1 MKLKK
6 LQHVLENIETFENP
20 KIELEQY
27 TTSSHIAACVLHT
40 AQFVYGDIYGKRV
53 ADLGC
58 GSGVL
63 CIGAALLGARYCA
76 GCIHFTFCS
85 MVLGHLNI
93 IIVFYFFHRF

>member
-1 MKLKK
+1 MTTIKLKN
-6 LQHVLENIETFENP
+6 LQSMLEDIATFEHP

-40 AQFVYGDIYGKRV
+40 AQFVYGDIDRKSV

-63 CIGAALLGARYCA
+63 SVGAALLNARCCTGNTYCQL
-76 GCIHFTFCS
+76 
-85 MVLGHLNI
+85 VLLIFLTHI
-93 IIVFYFFHRF
+93 